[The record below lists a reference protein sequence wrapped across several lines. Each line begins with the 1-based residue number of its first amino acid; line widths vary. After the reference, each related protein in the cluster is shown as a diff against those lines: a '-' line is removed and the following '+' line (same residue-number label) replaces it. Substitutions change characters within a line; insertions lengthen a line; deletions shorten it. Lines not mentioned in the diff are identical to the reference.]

1 MIVDQIN
8 NSPFVT
14 KEFLDL
20 VIQLNSS
27 SDSDLQ
33 HDLFSIKDGTLC
45 NSGSRDYIDYRPNFN
60 LTSKSLKDLNCKKVS
75 LDSMHFD
82 QIKEIT
88 KLYPENSLKIS
99 KQDQVVNLVLPESYE
114 DYLAVLPRKKR
125 HELKRKKVRFQEKYP
140 QAVLRESKDSE
151 IFETFIK
158 LHKTSDGDKGDFMN
172 DEVAAFFS
180 SLLAMKGWKIY
191 YLEVD
196 NTIAACCFV
205 YEDELG
211 SYLYNSSKNNTFN
224 EVNPGIIII
233 DKIIEQLISKELT
246 FFDFLKG
253 TERYKFD
260 LGGISTQLYDI
271 EITL

>member
-1 MIVDQIN
+1 VIVDQIN

-60 LTSKSLKDLNCKKVS
+60 LTFKSLKDLNCKKVS

-99 KQDQVVNLVLPESYE
+99 KQDQVVNPYAPLSLMRSI
-114 DYLAVLPRKKR
+114 LLLCQGKKR

-140 QAVLRESKDSE
+140 QAVLRESKD
-151 IFETFIK
+151 
-158 LHKTSDGDKGDFMN
+158 
-172 DEVAAFFS
+172 
-180 SLLAMKGWKIY
+180 
-191 YLEVD
+191 
-196 NTIAACCFV
+196 
-205 YEDELG
+205 
-211 SYLYNSSKNNTFN
+211 
-224 EVNPGIIII
+224 
-233 DKIIEQLISKELT
+233 
-246 FFDFLKG
+246 
-253 TERYKFD
+253 
-260 LGGISTQLYDI
+260 
-271 EITL
+271 

>member
-99 KQDQVVNLVLPESYE
+99 KQDQVVNLMLPESYE
-114 DYLAVLPRKKR
+114 EYLTALPRKKR

-158 LHKTSDGDKGDFMN
+158 LHKTSDGDKGNFMN

-205 YEDELG
+205 YEDEVG

-233 DKIIEQLISKELT
+233 DKIIEQLITKEFI

>member
-60 LTSKSLKDLNCKKVS
+60 LTSKSLKDLNCKKIS

-99 KQDQVVNLVLPESYE
+99 KQDQVVNLILPESYE
-114 DYLAVLPRKKR
+114 EYLAVLPRKKR

-158 LHKTSDGDKGDFMN
+158 LHKTSDGDKGSFMN
-172 DEVAAFFS
+172 DEVAAFFR

-196 NTIAACCFV
+196 NSIAACCFV
-205 YEDELG
+205 FEDEVG

-224 EVNPGIIII
+224 DVNPGIIII
-233 DKIIEQLISKELT
+233 DRIIEQLISKEFT

-271 EITL
+271 EINL

>member
-88 KLYPENSLKIS
+88 KLHPENSIKIS
-99 KQDQVVNLVLPESYE
+99 KQDQVVNLMLPESYE
-114 DYLAVLPRKKR
+114 KYLAVLPRKKR

-158 LHKTSDGDKGDFMN
+158 LHKTSDGDKGNFMN
-172 DEVAAFFS
+172 DKVAAFFS

-196 NTIAACCFV
+196 NAIAACCFV
-205 YEDELG
+205 YEDEVG

-233 DKIIEQLISKELT
+233 DKIIEQLISKEFT

>member
-27 SDSDLQ
+27 SDSDLR

-99 KQDQVVNLVLPESYE
+99 KQDQVVNLMLPESYE
-114 DYLAVLPRKKR
+114 KYLAVLPRKKR

-158 LHKTSDGDKGDFMN
+158 LHKTSDGDKGNFMN

-196 NTIAACCFV
+196 SAIAACCFV
-205 YEDELG
+205 YEDEVG

-233 DKIIEQLISKELT
+233 DKIIEQLISKEFT

>member
-60 LTSKSLKDLNCKKVS
+60 LTFKSLKDLNCKKVS

-82 QIKEIT
+82 QIKEIS

-99 KQDQVVNLVLPESYE
+99 KQDQVVTFCSLSLMRSI
-114 DYLAVLPRKKR
+114 LL
-125 HELKRKKVRFQEKYP
+125 LCQEK
-140 QAVLRESKDSE
+140 
-151 IFETFIK
+151 
-158 LHKTSDGDKGDFMN
+158 KGM
-172 DEVAAFFS
+172 S
-180 SLLAMKGWKIY
+180 
-191 YLEVD
+191 
-196 NTIAACCFV
+196 
-205 YEDELG
+205 
-211 SYLYNSSKNNTFN
+211 
-224 EVNPGIIII
+224 
-233 DKIIEQLISKELT
+233 
-246 FFDFLKG
+246 
-253 TERYKFD
+253 
-260 LGGISTQLYDI
+260 
-271 EITL
+271 

>member
-27 SDSDLQ
+27 SDGDIQ

-99 KQDQVVNLVLPESYE
+99 KQDQVVNLMLPESYE
-114 DYLAVLPRKKR
+114 KYLAVLPRKKR

-158 LHKTSDGDKGDFMN
+158 LHKTSDGDKGNFMN

-196 NTIAACCFV
+196 NAIAACCFV
-205 YEDELG
+205 YEDEVG

-233 DKIIEQLISKELT
+233 DKIIEQLISKEFT

>member
-1 MIVDQIN
+1 VIVDQIN

-60 LTSKSLKDLNCKKVS
+60 LTFKSLKDLNCKKVS

-99 KQDQVVNLVLPESYE
+99 KQDQVVNLMLPESY
-114 DYLAVLPRKKR
+114 
-125 HELKRKKVRFQEKYP
+125 
-140 QAVLRESKDSE
+140 
-151 IFETFIK
+151 
-158 LHKTSDGDKGDFMN
+158 
-172 DEVAAFFS
+172 
-180 SLLAMKGWKIY
+180 
-191 YLEVD
+191 
-196 NTIAACCFV
+196 
-205 YEDELG
+205 
-211 SYLYNSSKNNTFN
+211 
-224 EVNPGIIII
+224 
-233 DKIIEQLISKELT
+233 
-246 FFDFLKG
+246 
-253 TERYKFD
+253 
-260 LGGISTQLYDI
+260 
-271 EITL
+271 